1 MEKDIPSVDYEK
13 ILLQLEKI
21 TKMNV
26 KTLLEDGTYDA
37 FLNEIVDEDIRKD
50 KAIAASLK
58 QEIVNCIRS
67 SDDAGGTAL
76 SDKTDEI
83 LNIVISAKLK
93 VWEEKGLI
101 PEEEKSVVK
110 DTDSKE
116 VSYENGL
123 DEYVG
128 VDSLSLY
135 MKEIKRVEMLKPED
149 VVKLARRIDK
159 GTQAASLED
168 SCIKTGKPMKLRTR
182 KDFDTTTREIIE
194 LLAAERAV
202 TDSRSIPFAF
212 RKFEKKRN
220 NGDVYEFT
228 DFLKDTAQFTKEE
241 RSRYINLLKEKGLD
255 CKGWE
260 EKHISR
266 PDDWEPEPHNLELIK
281 TRIEL
286 ADAWL
291 DEEVRTVSDKNSN
304 LKNRDQADTDSVNAA
319 KADFEKL
326 LKDIKTQGETARQC
340 LIEAN
345 LRLVVNI
352 AKQYL
357 GRGLHLQDLIQE
369 GSQGLIKAV
378 EKYDYKRGFK
388 FSTYAPWWIHG
399 AISRA
404 VIKQKPMVYIP
415 FRVLEINNK
424 LKCVSGELLEK
435 LGREPTLKEIAEVM
449 GITEDRVAEIM
460 IVNQKPVSL
469 ETPIG
474 ENEDSH
480 LIDLIAD
487 CNVPTQEETIAL
499 AALREKLYEALNT
512 LGDRE
517 REVLLLRFGLKD
529 GRKHTLEE
537 IGRRFGLTRERIRQI
552 EKRAK
557 GLLRH
562 YFNKELRDLI
572 DKVQ

>member
-1 MEKDIPSVDYEK
+1 M
-13 ILLQLEKI
+13 
-21 TKMNV
+21 
-26 KTLLEDGTYDA
+26 
-37 FLNEIVDEDIRKD
+37 
-50 KAIAASLK
+50 
-58 QEIVNCIRS
+58 
-67 SDDAGGTAL
+67 
-76 SDKTDEI
+76 
-83 LNIVISAKLK
+83 
-93 VWEEKGLI
+93 
-101 PEEEKSVVK
+101 
-110 DTDSKE
+110 
-116 VSYENGL
+116 
-123 DEYVG
+123 
-128 VDSLSLY
+128 
-135 MKEIKRVEMLKPED
+135 
-149 VVKLARRIDK
+149 
-159 GTQAASLED
+159 
-168 SCIKTGKPMKLRTR
+168 
-182 KDFDTTTREIIE
+182 
-194 LLAAERAV
+194 
-202 TDSRSIPFAF
+202 
-212 RKFEKKRN
+212 
-220 NGDVYEFT
+220 
-228 DFLKDTAQFTKEE
+228 
-241 RSRYINLLKEKGLD
+241 
-255 CKGWE
+255 
-260 EKHISR
+260 
-266 PDDWEPEPHNLELIK
+266 
-281 TRIEL
+281 
-286 ADAWL
+286 
-291 DEEVRTVSDKNSN
+291 
-304 LKNRDQADTDSVNAA
+304 NAA

-404 VIKQKPMVYIP
+404 VIKQKSMVYIP
-415 FRVLEINNK
+415 FHVLEINNK

-499 AALREKLYEALNT
+499 AALREKLYEALNK

-572 DKVQ
+572 GL